1 MVTMGMLAKVAAAFD
16 IGRGRSAA
24 GIDCACSMHL
34 GRELVRQ
41 VMLADDDLDID
52 AEIVGVAQ
60 DFDHAAHR
68 RRASLGVFEQFDID
82 HHAVQF
88 GDAFHFGRGHADA
101 VVRGSGG
108 GRKLHAVG
116 NIDPL
121 LDAAVGGH
129 HVAAAAADFE
139 FADHGGVG
147 ALQHLDDFAIGAAA
161 GLDAGDA
168 DDHAV
173 AVHGLFGGLGRDEN
187 VAGRCR
193 ESDVRR

>member
-1 MVTMGMLAKVAAAFD
+1 MAD
-16 IGRGRSAA
+16 
-24 GIDCACSMHL
+24 GIDCACSMTS
-34 GRELVRQ
+34 GGNWCGQ
-41 VMLADDDLDID
+41 VMFANDDLDID

-68 RRASLGVFEQFDID
+68 RRAPLGVFEKFDVD
-82 HHAVQF
+82 HHAVQL

-101 VVRGSGG
+101 IVRGSGG
-108 GRKLHAVG
+108 GREFHAVG

-121 LDAAVGGH
+121 LYAVVGGH
-129 HVAAAAADFE
+129 HVTAAAADFE

-147 ALQHLDDFAIGAAA
+147 ALQHLDDVTIGAAA

-173 AVHGLFGGLGRDEN
+173 AVHRLFGVFRRDEN
-187 VAGRCR
+187 VAGDAGNRTFG
-193 ESDVRR
+193 D